1 MGEKTIIVE
10 IDEQGNSSIDLSGF
24 HGRGCGDVAEA
35 LRGKDTLVV
44 DHKKREYHVPAVE
57 NRVVHNSTKG

>member
-1 MGEKTIIVE
+1 MCEKTITIE
-10 IDEQGNSSIDLSGF
+10 IDEQGNSSIDLHGF
-24 HGRGCGDVAEA
+24 HGKGCGDVAEA

-44 DHKKREYHVPAVE
+44 DRKKREYHVSAAE

>member
-10 IDEQGNSSIDLSGF
+10 IDEQGNSSIDLHGF
-24 HGRGCGDVAEA
+24 HGKGCGDVAEA

-44 DHKKREYHVPAVE
+44 DRKKRVYHVPARE
-57 NRVVHNSTKG
+57 DRMVHNSTKG

>member
-1 MGEKTIIVE
+1 MGEKTITVE
-10 IDEQGNSSIDLSGF
+10 IDEQGNSSIDLAGF

-44 DHKKREYHVPAVE
+44 DRKKCEYHVPAAE
-57 NRVVHNSTKG
+57 NRLVHNSTKG